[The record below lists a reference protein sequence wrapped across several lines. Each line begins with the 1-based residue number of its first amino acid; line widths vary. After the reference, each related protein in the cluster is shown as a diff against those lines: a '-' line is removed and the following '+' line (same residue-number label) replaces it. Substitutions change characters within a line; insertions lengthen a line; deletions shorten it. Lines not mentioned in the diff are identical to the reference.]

1 MLTACSSAPP
11 SPPPDARI
19 YDVHAQRFVTE
30 AALVA
35 DLASARYRLLGEIHD
50 DPEHHVIRARLL
62 SELARRGA
70 HPAVVMEQFDLDH
83 DEALRGAQHAGADA
97 GQVAAGG
104 ALDRKG
110 WQWPLH
116 EPIVAAALASGLP
129 LRAGNVPRRVLMND
143 LDAML
148 ESHPALRTRLH
159 AARWTDVQARGLQA
173 DIVESHCGMLPDSV
187 VPRLVLAQRVRDAAM
202 AQALIDDATSDGAV
216 LIAGNEHARADRGV
230 PIYLH
235 APGLPGASARSVS
248 VGFVEAGAGD
258 QRVPGFPGSVIT
270 QYPGFDYLWITPP
283 VARDDPCHRRAP

>member
-1 MLTACSSAPP
+1 
-11 SPPPDARI
+11 
-19 YDVHAQRFVTE
+19 
-30 AALVA
+30 
-35 DLASARYRLLGEIHD
+35 
-50 DPEHHVIRARLL
+50 
-62 SELARRGA
+62 
-70 HPAVVMEQFDLDH
+70 
-83 DEALRGAQHAGADA
+83 
-97 GQVAAGG
+97 
-104 ALDRKG
+104 
-110 WQWPLH
+110 
-116 EPIVAAALASGLP
+116 
-129 LRAGNVPRRVLMND
+129 
-143 LDAML
+143 ML